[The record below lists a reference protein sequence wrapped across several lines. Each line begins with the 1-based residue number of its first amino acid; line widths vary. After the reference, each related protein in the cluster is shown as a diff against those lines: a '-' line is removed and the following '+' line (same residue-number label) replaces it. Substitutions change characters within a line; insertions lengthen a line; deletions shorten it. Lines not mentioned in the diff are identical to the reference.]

1 MAIAAARL
9 SRSTGGR
16 RIVSMDAERPP
27 VQATPL
33 LGWAIAFGLM
43 ADQVTDGPPGV
54 GFLLTSA
61 VAALGLAV
69 VARPRPRAIAFLAA
83 GVASVSFAVVRAS
96 PVLAVLDVLCGI
108 GLFALAG
115 AFAREGDVA
124 RTGARAYI
132 ARAFGWTASIPAA
145 GAFLLRPLARLVP
158 GRRPLVLPRA
168 LLIALPVGLA
178 FAVLFASAD
187 AVFAELLRTPFEQ
200 GRLGEIPRHI
210 LVVAAGAAGFS
221 TLALRSSIPIR
232 LGRSAQ
238 PIEGGGLRSA
248 DWISLLATVDVVFA
262 LFVGVQLFTFFG
274 GRRYVWAV
282 TGLTFAEYA
291 RSGFWQMLAAATLT
305 GLVIAAA
312 WIGGR
317 PAAGVSRRRFVV
329 LSSILVVLSLV
340 VLMSAFQ
347 RLVLY
352 ETEFGYT
359 WPRLIP
365 HAGIL
370 LIAALLGCG
379 LVAILI
385 GKTSWLATAALGLG
399 LLTVLGLN
407 ILDPEGFIAERN
419 IARVARGYELD
430 TQELASL
437 SADAAPAIA
446 SALPTMDPATRQQV
460 ERDLSCLRAGLRSG
474 VVRFGWASFNL
485 ARDVALER
493 LTALRLPACAAPD
506 L

>member
-1 MAIAAARL
+1 ME
-9 SRSTGGR
+9 SGQ
-16 RIVSMDAERPP
+16 PP
-27 VQATPL
+27 VRATSV

-54 GFLLTSA
+54 GVLLTST
-61 VAALGLAV
+61 VAALG
-69 VARPRPRAIAFLAA
+69 VAIVTRPRPQAIAFLVA
-83 GVASVSFAVVRAS
+83 GVASVSFTVVRAS
-96 PVLAVLDVLCGI
+96 PVLAVLDVLCGV

-124 RTGARAYI
+124 RTGLRAYI
-132 ARAFGWTASIPAA
+132 ARAFGWMASIPAA
-145 GAFLLRPLARLVP
+145 GGFLLRPLARLVP

-168 LLIALPVGLA
+168 LLIALPIGVA

-200 GRLGEIPRHI
+200 FRFGDVPRHI
-210 LVVAAGAAGFS
+210 VVVTIGAAGFS
-221 TLALRSSIPIR
+221 TLALRSSIPMEP
-232 LGRSAQ
+232 GRSAQ
-238 PIEGGGLRSA
+238 PIEGGTLRPA
-248 DWISLLATVDVVFA
+248 DWISLLATVDTVFA

-274 GRRYVWAV
+274 GRRYVSAV

-291 RSGFWQMLAAATLT
+291 RSGFWQMLTAATLT

-317 PAAGVSRRRFVV
+317 PAAGGSRRRFVV
-329 LSSILVVLSLV
+329 LSSVLVVLSLV

-352 ETEFGYT
+352 ETEFGFT

-399 LLTVLGLN
+399 LLTMVGLN
-407 ILDPEGFIAERN
+407 VLDPEAFIAERN

-430 TQELASL
+430 TRELASL
-437 SADAAPAIA
+437 SADAAPTIAIA
-446 SALPTMDPATRQQV
+446 LPELDPPIRHQV
-460 ERDLSCLRAGLRSG
+460 ELDLSCLRAGLRSG

-485 ARDVALER
+485 ARDAALER
-493 LTALRLPACAAPD
+493 LDALRLPAC
-506 L
+506 